1 VIDDDGY
8 RLNVGIVLCNDD
20 NQLFWGRRVGQ
31 NSWQFPQG
39 GMSEYELPEQT
50 LIRELYE
57 ETGLSFDDV
66 DIIGRIDEWI
76 KYDLPENLIRRYKRP
91 VCVGQKQKWF
101 LLRLKSTDKQIALDK
116 CERPEFDSW
125 KWVEYW
131 KPLEEVIFFK
141 REVYKK
147 ALTEFAPLLGYIEDV
162 GK

>member
-39 GMSEYELPEQT
+39 GMSEYESPEQT
-50 LIRELYE
+50 LVRELYE
-57 ETGLSFDDV
+57 ETGLSVEDV
-66 DIIGRIDEWI
+66 EIVSRIDDWI

-101 LLRLKSTDKQIALDK
+101 LLRLKGTEKKIALDK

-125 KWVEYW
+125 KWVDYW
-131 KPLEEVIFFK
+131 KPLDEVIFFK
-141 REVYKK
+141 RNVYKK
-147 ALTEFAPLLGYIEDV
+147 ALTEFAPLLGFSNTI
-162 GK
+162 